1 MKEKKLFYGWVVVA
15 ACCIVMATTMGIV
28 SNCNSLFIKPICDD
42 LGVSRQSVST
52 MLSLMSRGS
61 MAASFFAGKIFN
73 ENNIV
78 KIMRLAILLMVAAYF
93 ANSFASNIYLLYVT
107 YLLNGIA
114 MCLVTILPMTFLI
127 NNWFTDKVGLAL
139 GLASMGSGFGGAIF
153 NALAGQLITNM
164 GWRNTYRILAFVMAA
179 LAIPCIF
186 LFLKLRPE
194 EMGLVPYTDP
204 KLREQDE
211 KTEESRQVRPPR
223 TGYTY
228 REARKMPVYW
238 IIAVI
243 AVLLGVCMNVMY
255 SSISPHLQDKGYSLV
270 FSANFMSIGMLAM
283 AAGKIVLGRFF
294 DRFGVRIAFCWACLT
309 LALALLGLWMCR
321 LTPMLVLVVLGIA
334 FGCIFGAVVFPMSIP
349 GIFGKKDYRAIMG
362 PYSRMIS
369 LGGVFAPIFSGR
381 MYDTFGSYDIAY
393 MVCLAI
399 MTAVIVVLWLK
410 LPKKDQQF

>member
-1 MKEKKLFYGWVVVA
+1 MKEKKLFYGWVIVA

-61 MAASFFAGKIFN
+61 MGASFFAGKIFN
-73 ENNIV
+73 EDNIV
-78 KIMRLAILLMVAAYF
+78 RIMRVAILLMVIAYF
-93 ANSFASNIYLLYVT
+93 ANSFASNIYLLYGT
-107 YLLNGIA
+107 YLVNGIA

-127 NNWFTDKVGLAL
+127 NNWFSDKVGLAL

-164 GWRNTYRILAFVMAA
+164 GWRNTYRILAIIMAA
-179 LAIPCIF
+179 LSIPCIF
-186 LFLKLRPE
+186 FLLKLRPE
-194 EMGLVPYTDP
+194 DMGLSPYRDP
-204 KLREQDE
+204 KLHENE
-211 KTEESRQVRPPR
+211 NVGAETVRSAPL

-228 REARKMPVYW
+228 RVARKMPIYW

-243 AVLLGVCMNVMY
+243 AILLGVCMNTMY
-255 SSISPHLQDKGYSLV
+255 ASVSPHLQDKGYSLV

-283 AAGKIVLGRFF
+283 AAGKILLGRVF

-309 LALALLGLWMCR
+309 LALALLGLWMCN
-321 LTPMLVLVVLGIA
+321 LTPMLALVVLGIA

-393 MVCLAI
+393 IVCLVI
-399 MTAVIVVLWLK
+399 MAAVIAVLWLK